1 MPSRFDPVYSTD
13 DRERSGFVMDFR
25 PTTLLEQSQMGV
37 DRVNKPV
44 GDATGPRPEI
54 QTTGGRGTTDT
65 ESALRLG
72 AQGRK

>member
-13 DRERSGFVMDFR
+13 SNRNGFVVDMR
-25 PTTLLEQSQMGV
+25 PTTLLEQAQLGV
-37 DRVNKPV
+37 DRVNMPV
-44 GDATGPRPEI
+44 GDATGPRPEV
-54 QTTGGRGTTDT
+54 QTTGGRGLTDT

>member
-1 MPSRFDPVYSTD
+1 MPSRFDPVYSVD
-13 DRERSGFVMDFR
+13 ADRNGFVVDMR
-25 PTTLLEQSQMGV
+25 PTTLLEQSVMGI

-44 GDATGPRPEI
+44 GDATAPRPEV
-54 QTTGGRGTTDT
+54 QTTGGRGLTDT

>member
-13 DRERSGFVMDFR
+13 SNRNGFVVDMR
-25 PTTLLEQSQMGV
+25 PTTLLEQAQMGV
-37 DRVNKPV
+37 DRVNMPV
-44 GDATGPRPEI
+44 GDATGPRPEV
-54 QTTGGRGTTDT
+54 QTTGGRGLTDT

>member
-44 GDATGPRPEI
+44 GDATGPRPEV
-54 QTTGGRGTTDT
+54 QTTGGRGSTDA
-65 ESALRLG
+65 EAALRLG

>member
-1 MPSRFDPVYSTD
+1 MPSRFDPVYSVD
-13 DRERSGFVMDFR
+13 ANRDGFVVDMR
-25 PTTLLEQSQMGV
+25 PTTLLEQMQMGV

-44 GDATGPRPEI
+44 GNATAPRPEV
-54 QTTGGRGTTDT
+54 QTTGGSGLTDT